1 MSESIEFH
9 AAGEW
14 TAVYVDGKLERVGD
28 HYLADERLRARV
40 GVVEVDD
47 DAFMQGGDQRDAVA
61 QTLEEVARYARAR
74 ANRLERAATLRER
87 AQQMIDEAAGL
98 EKTR

>member
-1 MSESIEFH
+1 MSSIEFH
-9 AAGEW
+9 SAGEW

-28 HYLADERLRARV
+28 HYLADEWLRARV